1 MGSGQRSGPVRRR
14 KRRGKTSERASLIPK
29 STLSEIFSADDD
41 PDSDEDLELI
51 EVEPEELAPPPKRAP
66 WWSVHPVPPPPRRAS
81 SLPPPPVRRAAP
93 EPVPEVQAE
102 EQAPEA
108 QTPDLHAPEVPPLDA
123 VETPL
128 SLQPP
133 PVFDSPSTDAPLV
146 SASEPARAREGSRFP
161 VRAAAALFV
170 LGASVVFGLGLG
182 RAPDAKSAASTPA
195 TAAQAA
201 QRPAEAAKPPTE
213 VKPAAPALP
222 APSPRGEAPAV
233 AENAPSAEAVISLD
247 DAPEGAPSTSPAAE
261 VASAFASAPSA
272 ESKPSGSTLKPSKSA
287 ALPAFDSALANS
299 AINEA
304 ARRAA
309 ACRSGS
315 DPQGVAMVMLKY
327 APSGRVTTAVIEGGP
342 FAGTTAGGCIA
353 MAFRGAHVPAFS
365 GEPVTVRKSVTY
377 P

>member
-1 MGSGQRSGPVRRR
+1 MSSGQRSGPVRRR

-41 PDSDEDLELI
+41 ADSGEELELI
-51 EVEPEELAPPPKRAP
+51 DVEPEELAPPPKRAP
-66 WWSVHPVPPPPRRAS
+66 WWSVHPVPAPPRRAS
-81 SLPPPPVRRAAP
+81 SLPPPPVRRAAT
-93 EPVPEVQAE
+93 EPAPEVQA
-102 EQAPEA
+102 A
-108 QTPDLHAPEVPPLDA
+108 EVPPLDA

-133 PVFDSPSTDAPLV
+133 PVFESPSTDAPLV
-146 SASEPARAREGSRFP
+146 SASEPAPPREGSRFP
-161 VRAAAALFV
+161 LRAAAALFV

-195 TAAQAA
+195 TEAQAA
-201 QRPAEAAKPPTE
+201 QRPAEAAKPATE
-213 VKPAAPALP
+213 MKPAAPALA
-222 APSPRGEAPAV
+222 APPPRDEAPAL
-233 AENAPSAEAVISLD
+233 AENAPSAEAVLSLD
-247 DAPEGAPSTSPAAE
+247 GAPESAQSASPTTEDASAAATSPS
-261 VASAFASAPSA
+261 V
-272 ESKPSGSTLKPSKSA
+272 ESKPSGSTLKPSKGA
-287 ALPAFDSALANS
+287 ALPAFDSALANN

-309 ACRSGS
+309 ACRSAS

-342 FAGTTAGGCIA
+342 FAGTTTGGCIA